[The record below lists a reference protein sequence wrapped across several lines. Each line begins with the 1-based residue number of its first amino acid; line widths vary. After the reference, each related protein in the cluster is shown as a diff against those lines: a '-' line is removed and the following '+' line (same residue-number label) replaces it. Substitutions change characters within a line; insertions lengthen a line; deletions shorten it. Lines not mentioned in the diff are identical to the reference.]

1 MIQVHDQIFGKM
13 DWFNPQVPWNS
24 RTRCDVREN
33 LKKSTLEPLKYPSN
47 PSIVASANNAPEF
60 PVVLSPWIFVKTTP
74 VESDPFFLSGICSQL
89 PTARYLRE
97 ETLRLY
103 SLIQAGPG
111 GQTGSCRLVEVKIP
125 RIHLWKLMDLHLC
138 FFGCNNVKNGAC
150 FSCGAVE
157 PRPQNHS
164 T

>member
-1 MIQVHDQIFGKM
+1 M

-47 PSIVASANNAPEF
+47 LSIVASAKNGTWIPSGFVPIYFCKNDAGWVRPICWERHF
-60 PVVLSPWIFVKTTP
+60 PN
-74 VESDPFFLSGICSQL
+74 

-103 SLIQAGPG
+103 SLIQAGRSVVNG
-111 GQTGSCRLVEVKIP
+111 GSCYDWWRLRFSQDPPLEADGITPSVFFVGAYCIP
-125 RIHLWKLMDLHLC
+125 KMVHIFHVGRLNHAP
-138 FFGCNNVKNGAC
+138 KN
-150 FSCGAVE
+150 
-157 PRPQNHS
+157 H
-164 T
+164 